1 MSRENIEVVKRA
13 IAALNER
20 DIDRYLACCT
30 EDFELRTPMEPIG
43 GVYEG
48 ADAVRRFFAD
58 LEDTSPDFRLHLER
72 MEPLGEDQVLAF
84 LRITATGRAS
94 GIATG
99 ADLGATGEPP
109 GMPTTNVYDFVN
121 GKIRR
126 IRIFLDRQEAL
137 EAVGL
142 QE

>member
-1 MSRENIEVVKRA
+1 MSRENVEVVKRA
-13 IAALNER
+13 VAALNER
-20 DIDRYLACCT
+20 DIDRYLACFT
-30 EDFELRTPMEPIG
+30 EDFEVRTPTAPIG
-43 GVYEG
+43 GVYER
-48 ADAVRRFFAD
+48 ADGIRRFFAD

-72 MEPLGEDQVLAF
+72 VEAIGADRVLAF

-99 ADLGATGEPP
+99 ADVAATGDPA
-109 GMPTTNVYDFVN
+109 GVPTTNVYDFVN

-126 IRIFLDRQEAL
+126 IRIFLNRQEAL

-142 QE
+142 RE